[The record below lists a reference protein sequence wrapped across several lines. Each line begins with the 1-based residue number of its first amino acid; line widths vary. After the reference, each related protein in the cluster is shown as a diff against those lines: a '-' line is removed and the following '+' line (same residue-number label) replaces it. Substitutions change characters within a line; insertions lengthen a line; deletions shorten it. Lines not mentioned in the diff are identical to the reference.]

1 MADSR
6 ADVRV
11 NTPTLAPS
19 SPCQRTSGSQGSTGP
34 VSLENKLEIL
44 ISHAKSQTSVVT
56 CRGSVC
62 VLGVCPVL
70 PAQWHVCEYLCE
82 QGAHRQHEELG
93 GGRCHRPDPWRSC
106 KHFPC
111 RLACEPACEPLCYCC
126 WSPSNLKPP
135 SQEFDVYKPSKPRG
149 QQGSQ
154 PHSGCYL
161 EQLTPGSGKGVYL
174 GGAQQA
180 DATAFLKLRQTPPRA
195 VQ

>member
-1 MADSR
+1 MPENLRKSGLHWASLLGKQTRDPHFSR
-6 ADVRV
+6 QVPNLRGDM
-11 NTPTLAPS
+11 
-19 SPCQRTSGSQGSTGP
+19 QGS
-34 VSLENKLEIL
+34 V
-44 ISHAKSQTSVVT
+44 
-56 CRGSVC
+56 R

-111 RLACEPACEPLCYCC
+111 RLACEPACEPPGCCC